1 MYNMFL
7 KNLKSTLP
15 LIIIVLFVVITCN
28 INIAFAGSWGADS
41 IGYYYV
47 DNNGDKVVKQ
57 WRWIDTEND
66 GFLECYRFDENGYLV
81 TNQIVNGNMKVNSY
95 GQWYDDLGTVI
106 IFSGTKKRF
115 ILNNNDQL
123 KVVIPKTKI
132 STRSEATPSNL
143 NPKNVIDTTNKK
155 LIKGESENSRFNAV
169 GPRGQAPKKASES
182 APSLRIIS
190 KGTNLLKKMRTVPTA
205 KYENK
210 GPIDTVAMQEEKE
223 ILEMGGLKPGKNL
236 SNFVN
241 VSTKFTKEV
250 PSTKIFGGSTWKNCM
265 LLSGNEAYVK
275 FDVKGYNYLTVEVA
289 EQSHVVSD
297 DNETYTYLEVFE
309 DGESV
314 ATYDG
319 FNDSDPETIEIYFDE
334 NETKTIAFKLF
345 VSGTYTTRKVYMRNG
360 RLRRIKDELE
370 PEHNAVKTELNE
382 YGVLIK
388 STGTAPA
395 FIPTTAAN
403 TSTTKKPVTNVI
415 KKKVEGEEST
425 TAETLPAANE
435 EPTEEVT
442 ETKENGETKAKIE
455 TKERRRNQTT
465 ESSNEN

>member
-1 MYNMFL
+1 MHNNIF
-7 KNLKSTLP
+7 KNLIQLLSL
-15 LIIIVLFVVITCN
+15 VIFAITICS
-28 INIAFAGSWGADS
+28 INNVYAGTWGSDNL
-41 IGYYYV
+41 GFYYI
-47 DNNGDKVVKQ
+47 DNNGDRVTKQ

-81 TNQIVNGNMKVNSY
+81 TNQTINGNMKVNSY
-95 GQWYDDLGTVI
+95 GQWYDELGTVI
-106 IFSGTKKRF
+106 IFSGSKKRF
-115 ILNNNDQL
+115 ILNNNNQL
-123 KVVIPKTKI
+123 RVEVPKPRRI
-132 STRSEATPSNL
+132 STMSEATPSNL
-143 NPKNVIDTTNKK
+143 NPENVIDTTNKK
-155 LIKGESENSRFNAV
+155 LVKGESENSRFNAV
-169 GPRGQAPKKASES
+169 GPTGQAPKKASAS

-210 GPIDTVAMQEEKE
+210 GPIDTVAMQEEKD

-250 PSTKIFGGSTWKNCM
+250 ASTKIFGGSTWKNCM

-360 RLRRIKDELE
+360 RLRRIKDDME

-395 FIPTTAAN
+395 IIPTTAAN

-425 TAETLPAANE
+425 TAETLPAADE
-435 EPTEEVT
+435 EPTEAVV
-442 ETKENGETKAKIE
+442 ETKENGETETKRE

-465 ESSNEN
+465 ESGKEN